1 MPVAVH
7 NYMFAQRFNRNATDT
22 ASMILI
28 STTISLATLP
38 FLMWLVLE

>member
-7 NYMFAQRFNRNATDT
+7 NYMFAQRFERNTADT

-28 STTISLATLP
+28 STLISLATLP
-38 FLMWLVLE
+38 LLMLVVL